1 MSGLHHGCKFL
12 MEQKITAL
20 KAQKRNPNRVNI
32 YLDGIY
38 AFSASRIV
46 AAWLEVGQVLEEDK
60 IASLKMQDSKEIALE
75 KALHFI
81 SYRSRSENEV
91 QQKLKEKGFSEIE
104 IDEVLE
110 RLRTTGLV
118 ADSQFARNWVEDRS
132 TFRPRSRRLMT
143 MELHQKGVADEDIS
157 SALAEVEDDDTLAYQ
172 AASRYARRL
181 EGLEWDKFRMR
192 LGAYLGRRG
201 FSYGTTAP
209 VVRRVWLEL
218 HSLES
223 DE

>member
-1 MSGLHHGCKFL
+1 MVVNNL

-32 YLDGIY
+32 YLDGLY

-46 AAWLEVGQVLEEDK
+46 AAWLEVGQALDEGK
-60 IASLKMQDSKEIALE
+60 IAALRMQDSKEVALE

-81 SYRSRSENEV
+81 SYRSRSEKEV
-91 QQKLKEKGFSEIE
+91 LKKLTDKGYSEKE
-104 IDEVLE
+104 IDEVLA

-157 SALAEVEDDDTLAYQ
+157 NALAEIEDDSTLAYQ

-181 EGLEWDKFRMR
+181 EGLDWDKFRFR
-192 LGAYLGRRG
+192 LSAYLGRRG

-218 HSLES
+218 HSIES

>member
-1 MSGLHHGCKFL
+1 MD
-12 MEQKITAL
+12 QKITAL

-32 YLDGIY
+32 YLDGLY

-46 AAWLEVGQVLEEDK
+46 SAWLEVGQVLDEDK
-60 IASLKMQDSKEIALE
+60 IATLKTQDSTEIALE

-81 SYRSRSENEV
+81 SYRSRSEKEV
-91 QQKLKEKGFSEIE
+91 LQKLTDKGFSEKE
-104 IDEVLE
+104 IDEVVE
-110 RLRTTGLV
+110 RLRTSGLV
-118 ADSQFARNWVEDRS
+118 EDSQFARNWVDNR
-132 TFRPRSRRLMT
+132 TAFRPRSRRLMM
-143 MELHQKGVADEDIS
+143 MELHQKGVADEDINN
-157 SALAEVEDDDTLAYQ
+157 ALAEIEDDSTLAYQ

-181 EGLEWDKFRMR
+181 EGLEWDKFRIR

-218 HSLES
+218 HSIES

>member
-1 MSGLHHGCKFL
+1 

-32 YLDGIY
+32 YLDGLY

-46 AAWLEVGQVLEEDK
+46 AAWLEVGQVLDEDK
-60 IASLKMQDSKEIALE
+60 IATLKTQDFKEIALE

-81 SYRSRSENEV
+81 SYRSRSEKEV
-91 QQKLKEKGFSEIE
+91 LQKLTDKGFSEKE

-118 ADSQFARNWVEDRS
+118 ADNQFARNWVEDRS

-143 MELHQKGVADEDIS
+143 MELHQKGVADEDI
-157 SALAEVEDDDTLAYQ
+157 
-172 AASRYARRL
+172 
-181 EGLEWDKFRMR
+181 K
-192 LGAYLGRRG
+192 
-201 FSYGTTAP
+201 
-209 VVRRVWLEL
+209 
-218 HSLES
+218 
-223 DE
+223 

>member
-1 MSGLHHGCKFL
+1 

-32 YLDGIY
+32 FLDGIY
-38 AFSASRIV
+38 AFGVSRIV
-46 AAWLEVGQVLEEDK
+46 AAWLQVGQVLDEEK
-60 IASLKMQDSKEIALE
+60 IASLKMQDKKEISLE

-81 SYRSRSENEV
+81 SYRSRSEKEV
-91 QQKLKEKGFSEIE
+91 RQKLTDKGFSNKE

-110 RLRTTGLV
+110 RLRSTGLV
-118 ADSQFARNWVEDRS
+118 ADSQFARNWVEGRS

-143 MELHQKGVADEDIS
+143 MELHQKGVADEDIKN
-157 SALAEVEDDDTLAYQ
+157 ALSETEDDTTLAYQ
-172 AASRYARRL
+172 AAARYARRL
-181 EGLEWDKFRMR
+181 AGLEWDKFRKK

-218 HSLES
+218 HSSES